1 MNGFVCVDEGYHLRP
16 TNLHLSFYYINKSD
30 SAGFFLSAFLRRP
43 VCRLHEMFPFYLP
56 HCAICIVYCIT
67 KIMLC
72 IIAKPV
78 ECWSVPIFCSMSS
91 FCKHLYLCY
100 ENKIAMLFSR
110 VEWFAKKWILCW
122 KFVILFLNM
131 KEDLPKRRRKK
142 KCDTFYFTVY
152 PQNEIQ

>member
-1 MNGFVCVDEGYHLRP
+1 MYKKTSILTITNTKLFNCFREQNCVTKIEVNGIDCLDEGYHLRP

-91 FCKHLYLCY
+91 FCKHLYICY

-110 VEWFAKKWILCW
+110 VE
-122 KFVILFLNM
+122 
-131 KEDLPKRRRKK
+131 
-142 KCDTFYFTVY
+142 
-152 PQNEIQ
+152 